1 MCVAP
6 QGALTGKILAY
17 VHPGSELPGRAEP
30 GVSAPES
37 RAVESELTSS
47 SSQHSVLFT
56 PPTYVLTYQAK
67 QFLY

>member
-6 QGALTGKILAY
+6 QGVLTGKILAY
-17 VHPGSELPGRAEP
+17 VHPGLELHQVCPGE
-30 GVSAPES
+30 ES
-37 RAVESELTSS
+37 MASELTSS